1 MFFKNL
7 MKWLILITII
17 ISFSSNS
24 WFIFW
29 LMMELNLLM
38 FMPLMS
44 NKKKNSS
51 NSMIS
56 YFIIQSFSSS
66 LFIMSA
72 LYMYMYNQISFQ
84 IIMIIAML
92 MKLAVIP
99 FHFWLTS
106 LSELIEFSSLCI
118 ILTLQKMIPLLILFN
133 IQMNFIIMFII
144 FSAIFSSIF
153 AINSKTIKKILIF
166 SSISHQSWIMTLMI
180 AKSNFWII
188 YMLVYSLI
196 IFKITSIL
204 EYWNVNTI
212 SKFLNQNKN
221 FHTKLSIMMMMFS
234 LGGMPPFMGF
244 LIKLISI
251 LILIKN
257 CNFILML
264 LIVSSM
270 INIYFY
276 IQLASPTFFL
286 NYFSFKNFLINKFN
300 FKNILLNINLMILIL
315 IMNSMT
321 F

>member
-7 MKWLILITII
+7 MKWLILMTII

-24 WFIFW
+24 WFIYW
-29 LMMELNLLM
+29 LMMEMNLLM

-84 IIMIIAML
+84 FIMTLAIL

-99 FHFWLTS
+99 FHFWLSS

-118 ILTLQKMIPLLILFN
+118 ILTFQKMIPLLILFN
-133 IQMNFIIMFII
+133 IQMNFLILFII
-144 FSAIFSSIF
+144 ISAIFSSIF

-180 AKSNFWII
+180 AKSNFWIM
-188 YMLVYSLI
+188 YMLVYSFLI
-196 IFKITSIL
+196 YKITSIL
-204 EYWNVNTI
+204 EYWNVSTI

-221 FHTKLSIMMMMFS
+221 FHTKMSITMMMFS

-251 LILIKN
+251 LILIMN
-257 CNFILML
+257 WNFILVV
-264 LIVSSM
+264 LIMSSM

-276 IQLASPTFFL
+276 IQLTSPVFFL
-286 NYFSFKNFLINKFN
+286 NYFSFKNLLVNKLN
-300 FKNILLNINLMILIL
+300 LKNILLNINLLLLIL
-315 IMNSMT
+315 IMNSMN